1 MNFYQKVLE
10 HKSYHEAFSAK
21 WDPPAQTKEDADDV
35 LKLDAD
41 LDGIPEDVEL
51 IPPKAQP
58 CCDDVQSESEELET
72 EEDLFKVSQ

>member
-10 HKSYHEAFSAK
+10 HKNYHEAFGAK
-21 WDPPAQTKEDADDV
+21 SDPPAQTKEDADDV

-51 IPPKAQP
+51 IPPSAQP
-58 CCDDVQSESEELET
+58 GCDDVQSESEEFET
-72 EEDLFKVSQ
+72 EEDLFKV